1 MADSEFETQ
10 EINYFNKLTNSLNLD
25 EKTKE
30 KSKQFY
36 LQYKKIQVKLDNVFF
51 KIFL

>member
-1 MADSEFETQ
+1 MADNEFETQ
-10 EINYFNKLTNSLNLD
+10 ETNFFTKLTNSLNLD

-36 LQYKKIQVKLDNVFF
+36 LQYKNIQVKYGNMFF
-51 KIFL
+51 KFV